1 MSEASDAT
9 NLCFH
14 FNQRCKVEKVKD
26 MHAKIKYI
34 THPGLGLIPGPLD
47 SESNTLPI
55 KLLTAIDKC
64 R

>member
-1 MSEASDAT
+1 M
-9 NLCFH
+9 
-14 FNQRCKVEKVKD
+14 KD

-34 THPGLGLIPGPLD
+34 THPGLGSIPGPLD

-64 R
+64 S